1 MNRESSASALAAE
14 VTSMLAK
21 VLKASAAAGAM
32 PLSISVLGGNGHQ
45 SHSGGVRELVIPE
58 LEPFERVEP
67 PPVHFEPQEDMSAE
81 DLLRMAQAEAARII
95 AQAEEN
101 AAIIEQI
108 ASDKAVH
115 KVKAE
120 LEAETSGKF
129 ADLRLQL
136 ANTIAEVGSLAPEMA
151 ANIEHEL
158 VELAIQI
165 AKKVVAREVTID
177 REIAL
182 TLVKV
187 SLAKLHNRSV
197 AEIHLNPEDYSFVK
211 NQLDKLDFR
220 GKIDLVEDRSISVGG
235 CLIHTETGDIDARIE
250 SQFDEISHGLLN

>member
-1 MNRESSASALAAE
+1 
-14 VTSMLAK
+14 MLAK
-21 VLKASAAAGAM
+21 VLKATAAAGTQPFSI
-32 PLSISVLGGNGHQ
+32 PLIGGNGTQ
-45 SHSGGVRELVIPE
+45 TNSSGVQQFVVPE
-58 LEPFERVEP
+58 LEPVEFISTP
-67 PPVHFEPQEDMSAE
+67 AQYDLGGDLSADELLIKAQE
-81 DLLRMAQAEAARII
+81 EAARII
-95 AQAEEN
+95 AQAEEH
-101 AAIIEQI
+101 AAIIEQL
-108 ASDKAVH
+108 ASDKAIQ
-115 KVKAE
+115 KAREDIEAENAGRFAE
-120 LEAETSGKF
+120 LRME
-129 ADLRLQL
+129 L
-136 ANTIAEVGSLAPEMA
+136 AKTIAEVGSLGSKMA
-151 ANIEHEL
+151 ASAEHEL

-211 NQLDKLDFR
+211 NHLDKLDFR